1 MSSRKTLS
9 RCFEIAQK
17 RFKDEIAKPLLT
29 KDPKHREAIERFLFG
44 MEIAALEKTCKDLSN
59 KAEDKANNNAA
70 KLWTTLDQLKGAAD
84 VFMEFAPESIS
95 IVWFGISSLITV
107 GNARVQTKL
116 LICGTCD
123 SIANIIGDC
132 VRWEARM
139 HLSQNSE
146 ALPQFDVWDSEM
158 PNLIFSILD
167 FLWGARPHLDDSR
180 IKRIGSSI
188 KDLFTKELQQKV
200 DSLLEQYADIVKLAQ
215 AHFEESVFQ
224 ESLKT
229 GLKLDQILSDM
240 REYVS
245 IGADIIDAI
254 QKDALEVE
262 LNRQQSKL
270 THPVSYKDH
279 FIALNDRVDRIIRDR
294 GGRLIAGWLFGED
307 AYNDWKSKVETHFLC
322 LKGPRGHGKSAA
334 MMSAHREIIS
344 TTDSTLPPV
353 ICHFF
358 FKKGDQD
365 MQNAR
370 TCVESVLYQLLSSNE
385 LHSSIPALISAVEA
399 LNPSFGTSG
408 LGGGGA
414 TASFMTNIASI
425 CAAIRK
431 IGEAIPN
438 RLYIMIDALDECH
451 DRQDR
456 DLLQELEGL
465 VKNQTDGIRVIISA
479 RDSIDIVNELLGP
492 KNGRSST
499 RDAVDSLPT
508 YIKVIEITSEK
519 NSRDLEDYLK
529 HDVSSLLRR
538 RIDPQL
544 KDYFDLELSRIV
556 KIIKEK
562 AKGDFTLARMII
574 ANLQQPSKES
584 LEKKVQ
590 RLPAAIG
597 AIYMSSIEALSPD
610 EQEFIVSA
618 LKWVVWSVS
627 GITVIEISDH
637 YRELYQ
643 RNRDTDL
650 RHYGETEQ
658 IDQNPIFSK
667 IRQLIKKNPYQD
679 PEIKDIIY
687 HLENAGRD
695 FFKFDRNTGIVG
707 VDISIREWIQEDT
720 KLSKAISA
728 TQEARGFNRYREGG
742 NTVFKFTLTPS
753 FVQYGDS
760 LSELFNR
767 KEAHMSIALMRA
779 LNNESFQN
787 EHMHRPNFL
796 EYARDI
802 AEGETQLDTQL
813 EYFKQLRNWRGHDDF
828 ESIMLWLGGESY
840 GAEDETSKPAEGTAD
855 EIPNT
860 QSENLEGMND
870 DTPRPRRYEIDHWHD
885 HIRSLQAWWS
895 DESIED
901 SWWSDLLTELLI
913 FTRPENWY
921 RWRAAVSEDSPLNL
935 IFEHPIHTACRLGL
949 HLLVDLLL
957 NDSSIK
963 TKTEETH
970 PRQASTVEALKALKV
985 LSFSLRD
992 DDFSMASLA
1001 FIGAMDNEQLVDF
1014 LSLEFVMDRLAWK
1027 QRMFNLEKVI
1037 AALDPELRVTWLAYQ
1052 KCNIPSIAADKFEFL
1067 QRLASRTGRL
1077 GPWHPGLVEDINHCL
1092 EGLSHD
1098 KVRAADKLRLLIAA
1112 KPRLNPNIER
1122 YCDISSPSFATPLFM
1137 SAFYPET
1144 TRCLIMHGANVNPQV
1159 LESDAFD
1166 RARYFFDSELD
1177 DAYED
1182 DLTIPNSVWSFK
1194 PRMPPLLAILQNLS
1208 EQNDPSEEILQ
1219 RYLESAKML
1228 IAEGAR
1234 LDVEGEGGSTVLHLA
1249 ARIRN
1254 LKLFKLLCV
1263 SWEWDVHKGDNFG
1276 WTPLHYLFKDT
1287 PPKEP
1292 SRIKETLGICE
1303 VILKMKGQGRLVV
1316 DLVDAEDSNSET
1328 PLAFA
1333 VRARFKEAVD
1343 ALIELGANV
1352 HDEDRDGGNCFD
1364 HLAFESDGTDPET
1377 EVAIAN
1383 TLFEAGVDSTKRTK
1397 GRYPLTY
1404 AIMRQKTHLVE
1415 VFLPKYSEKG
1425 KQYPHNNPLLG
1436 RDGYSWETWAH
1447 LLIEGDPN
1455 WSRGLTVR
1463 SGHPDPETSM
1473 QLLKQLMA
1481 LVSEHTDVTE
1491 YFGRTD
1497 CRNWNALRRVIRFYD
1512 FEFTK
1517 FITAINPDIKPRD
1530 PNGLNV
1536 LDYWCKML
1544 YDDFAKDEI
1553 GEEELETLEKGKE
1566 ILYHLI
1572 EVNMQESPPFSF
1584 LETSM
1589 FKSEPP
1595 MKVENMFDLKRIF
1608 DRFRH
1613 PYRDEH
1619 GWTIYDVLLC
1629 NGRSDLIQYLPAE
1642 SCPSEPD
1649 EFSKPS
1655 KLGHNRTQSLTISE
1669 DGLEFFA
1676 SASVGWWNYERL
1688 CATVLSDNPVP
1699 PIDKMFYFEVQ
1710 IPKVVPGWW
1719 KNWGGVP
1726 IQWEIGFQTLFLD
1739 KNITYNT
1746 NGSVLRGWRVAK
1758 WPFKP
1763 NRQEVDPE
1771 AETESTYCL
1780 PLEPPKV
1787 IGSGINPIT
1796 GTVFFTVDGI
1806 VLPAT
1811 FKVPHQRYFPSWS
1824 FEYAPQRGRV
1834 NFGGD
1839 PFIFTKANDPAWLLD
1854 GSIDIDNVSPCL
1866 KFTNDEMDEEH
1877 ILRLDSSLDFHQPD
1891 EYNGEDF

>member
-70 KLWTTLDQLKGAAD
+70 KLWTTLDQFRGAAD

-123 SIANIIGDC
+123 SIANIVGDC

-146 ALPQFDVWDSEM
+146 TLPQFDVWESEM

-167 FLWGARPHLDDSR
+167 FLWSARPHLDDSR

-200 DSLLEQYADIVKLAQ
+200 DSLLEKYADIVKLAQ

-240 REYVS
+240 RKYVS

-254 QKDALEVE
+254 QKDSLEVE

-270 THPVSYKDH
+270 THPVAYKDH
-279 FIALNDRVDRIIRDR
+279 FNALNDRVDRIIRDR

-307 AYNDWKSKVETHFLC
+307 AYTDWKSKVETHFLC

-344 TTDSTLPPV
+344 ATDSTLPPV

-408 LGGGGA
+408 LGGGGTA
-414 TASFMTNIASI
+414 ASFMTNITSI

-451 DRQDR
+451 DRQEYDF
-456 DLLQELEGL
+456 LQELEEL
-465 VKNQTDGIRVIISA
+465 VKNQTDGIKVIISA

-492 KNGRSST
+492 KNGQRNT
-499 RDAVDSLPT
+499 GDAVDSLPT

-529 HDVSSLLRR
+529 HD
-538 RIDPQL
+538 
-544 KDYFDLELSRIV
+544 
-556 KIIKEK
+556 
-562 AKGDFTLARMII
+562 
-574 ANLQQPSKES
+574 PSKES

-637 YRELYQ
+637 YREVYQ
-643 RNRDTDL
+643 RGGDTDL
-650 RHYGETEQ
+650 SHYGETEQ
-658 IDQNPIFSK
+658 VDQNPIFSK
-667 IRQLIKKNPYQD
+667 IRQLIKKYPYQD

-720 KLSKAISA
+720 KLSKAVSA

-742 NTVFKFTLTPS
+742 NTVFKFTLT
-753 FVQYGDS
+753 
-760 LSELFNR
+760 L
-767 KEAHMSIALMRA
+767 RA

-787 EHMHRPNFL
+787 EYMRRPDFL
-796 EYARDI
+796 EGAREI
-802 AEGETQLDTQL
+802 VEGETQFDTQL
-813 EYFKQLRNWRGHDDF
+813 EYFKQLRNWRGHDGF
-828 ESIMLWLGGESY
+828 ESIMLWVGRESY
-840 GAEDETSKPAEGTAD
+840 GAEDETSKLAEGTAD

-860 QSENLEGMND
+860 QSENLEGMNND
-870 DTPRPRRYEIDHWHD
+870 APRPRRYEIDHWHD
-885 HIRSLQAWWS
+885 HIRILQAWWS

-921 RWRAAVSEDSPLNL
+921 RWRAAVSEEFPLNL
-935 IFEHPIHTACRLGL
+935 LFEHPIHTACGLGL

-957 NDSSIK
+957 KDSSIK

-992 DDFSMASLA
+992 EDFSMASLA
-1001 FIGAMDNEQLVDF
+1001 FIGAMDNEQLIDF
-1014 LSLEFVMDRLAWK
+1014 LSLEFVMDRFAWQ
-1027 QRMFNLEKVI
+1027 QRMFALEKVI

-1077 GPWHPGLVEDINHCL
+1077 GPWHPGLVDGINHFL

-1098 KVRAADKLRLLIAA
+1098 RVRAADKLRLLIAT
-1112 KPRLNPNIER
+1112 KPRLNPNIEQH
-1122 YCDISSPSFATPLFM
+1122 CDISSPSFVTPLFT

-1144 TRCLIMHGANVNPQV
+1144 TRCLIKHGANVNPQV
-1159 LESDAFD
+1159 LESNAFD
-1166 RARYFFDSELD
+1166 IARYFFDSELD

-1182 DLTIPNSVWSFK
+1182 DLTISNSFWSFM
-1194 PRMPPLLAILQNLS
+1194 PRTPPLLAILQNLS

-1219 RYLESAKML
+1219 RYLESAKIL

-1276 WTPLHYLFKDT
+1276 WTPLHYLFRDT

-1303 VILKMKGQGRLVV
+1303 VILKMKGQGRLVA
-1316 DLVDAEDSNSET
+1316 DLVDAEESNSET

-1333 VRARFKEAVD
+1333 VKARFKEAVD
-1343 ALIELGANV
+1343 VLIELGANV
-1352 HDEDRDGGNCFD
+1352 HDEDHDGGNCFD
-1364 HLAFESDGTDPET
+1364 HLAYESDGTDPET

-1383 TLFEAGVDSTKRTK
+1383 RLFEAGVDSTKCTK

-1404 AIMRQKTHLVE
+1404 AIMKQKTHLVE

-1425 KQYPHNNPLLG
+1425 KQYPQNNPLLG

-1447 LLIEGDPN
+1447 LLIEGDPSWN
-1455 WSRGLTVR
+1455 RGLTVR

-1473 QLLKQLMA
+1473 RLLKQLMT

-1497 CRNWNALRRVIRFYD
+1497 WKNCNALRRVIRFYD
-1512 FEFTK
+1512 FKFTK

-1544 YDDFAKDEI
+1544 YEDFAKDQI
-1553 GEEELETLEKGKE
+1553 DEEELETLEKGKE

-1572 EVNMQESPPFSF
+1572 EVNVREPPPLSF
-1584 LETSM
+1584 LETPM

-1595 MKVENMFDLKRIF
+1595 MKIEKWFDLTRIF

-1629 NGRSDLIQYLPAE
+1629 NGRNDLIQYLPAE

-1649 EFSKPS
+1649 EFLKPS

-1676 SASVGWWNYERL
+1676 SASIGWWNYERL
-1688 CATVLSDNPVP
+1688 RATVLSDNPVP

-1719 KNWGGVP
+1719 KHWDGVP
-1726 IQWEIGFQTLFLD
+1726 IQWEIGFQTLFLE

-1763 NRQEVDPE
+1763 NRQEVDPK
-1771 AETESTYCL
+1771 AEIESTYCL

-1796 GTVFFTVDGI
+1796 DTVFFTVDGI
-1806 VLPAT
+1806 LLPAT

-1839 PFIFTKANDPAWLLD
+1839 PFIFTKANDPAWLLG
-1854 GSIDIDNVSPCL
+1854 GSIDIENDSPCL

-1877 ILRLDSSLDFHQPD
+1877 ILRLDASLDFHQPD
-1891 EYNGEDF
+1891 EYIGEDF